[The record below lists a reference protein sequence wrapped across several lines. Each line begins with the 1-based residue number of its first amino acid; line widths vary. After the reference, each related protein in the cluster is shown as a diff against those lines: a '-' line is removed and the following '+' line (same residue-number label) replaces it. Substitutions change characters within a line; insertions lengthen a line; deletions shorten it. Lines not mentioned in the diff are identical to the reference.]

1 MSHQSSSAALRVARP
16 LKNVRLR
23 SLVYLNVALLTMS
36 FSALRRPVAGVTT
49 GLLRQRPLGATCPKF
64 FSSSGG
70 SKTAFDRFWN
80 WTTQVRPSWKENKTE
95 AAVVFCVF
103 GITGSTS
110 VAFVRPCLKN
120 TFGLE
125 GNMIDGPWS
134 YRIIS
139 LVAVSPIY
147 AVFLLTFGTLSGRH
161 TFFAMMATKIY
172 GRFLPAAVTRRLACP
187 PAIKARQQ
195 KPPTPQP

>member
-1 MSHQSSSAALRVARP
+1 MAV
-16 LKNVRLR
+16 
-23 SLVYLNVALLTMS
+23 
-36 FSALRRPVAGVTT
+36 FFGALRRPVAGATT
-49 GLLRQRPLGATCPKF
+49 GLLRPRPLGGTSPK

-70 SKTAFDRFWN
+70 SKATFDRFWN

-103 GITGSTS
+103 GVTGSTS

-125 GNMIDGPWS
+125 GSMVDGPWS

-195 KPPTPQP
+195 KPPTP